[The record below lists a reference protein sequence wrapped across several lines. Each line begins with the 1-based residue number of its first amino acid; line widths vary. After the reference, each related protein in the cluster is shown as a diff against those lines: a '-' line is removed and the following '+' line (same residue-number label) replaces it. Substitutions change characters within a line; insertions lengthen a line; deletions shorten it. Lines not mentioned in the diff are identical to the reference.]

1 MGCAFPMNNTRKS
14 RSLFV
19 DGVGPTLAA
28 SNTEKKLSNIKKN
41 PPNGRPVCDA
51 VVTDGT
57 WRHSTVGGG
66 KERGEGVGSG

>member
-1 MGCAFPMNNTRKS
+1 MNNTRKS

-28 SNTEKKLSNIKKN
+28 SNTEKKLSNIKKTH
-41 PPNGRPVCDA
+41 PMVDRCCDA

-57 WRHSTVGGG
+57 RRHSTVGGG